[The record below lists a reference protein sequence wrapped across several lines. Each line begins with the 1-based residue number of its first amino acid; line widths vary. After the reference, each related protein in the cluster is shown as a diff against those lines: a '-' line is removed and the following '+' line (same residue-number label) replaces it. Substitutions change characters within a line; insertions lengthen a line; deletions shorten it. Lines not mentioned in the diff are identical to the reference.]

1 MMEQQN
7 KDSLPFTDSNKG
19 KTRLRFDTQTL
30 KEMYECL
37 TDNGEV
43 KILPAK
49 EWQKWGKNNLGAF
62 LTCNNIWTVPTL
74 ELCDIL
80 DDEIGDLSCI
90 EICAGRGIISKE
102 LNIRAT
108 DSYLKASEEYI
119 NALGQNENM
128 QYPSFVEKL
137 EASEA
142 VDKYHPECVLSCYG
156 VPRWDEETAK
166 RYYLDTGKE
175 LRGSVKGVDYEYILS
190 KIKKLIL
197 VGHKELYCQH
207 PFFKRKHRL
216 IVNKNVLTRHSV
228 NGQSYIYIFEKK

>member
-1 MMEQQN
+1 MKEA
-7 KDSLPFTDSNKG
+7 LPYTPARG
-19 KTRLRFDTQTL
+19 TRLRFHIPTL
-30 KEMYECL
+30 REMREYL
-37 TDNGEV
+37 TDENGET
-43 KILPAK
+43 KILPAE
-49 EWQKWGKNNLGAF
+49 EWLRWGKNNLGAF
-62 LTCNNIWTVPTL
+62 LSYYNLWTVPTL

-102 LNIRAT
+102 LNIHAT

-119 NALGQNENM
+119 NTFGNENM

-156 VPRWDEETAK
+156 VPRWDEEAAK
-166 RYYLDTGKE
+166 RYYLETGKE
-175 LRGSVKGVDYEYILS
+175 LRGSVKGVDYEYILP
-190 KIKKLIL
+190 KINKLIL

>member
-1 MMEQQN
+1 MEQQN

-19 KTRLRFDTQTL
+19 KTRLRFNTQVL
-30 KEMYECL
+30 MEMHDDL
-37 TDNGEV
+37 TDENGEI
-43 KILPAK
+43 KILPA
-49 EWQKWGKNNLGAF
+49 EDWLEWGKNNLGAF

-80 DDEIGDLSCI
+80 DDEIGDL
-90 EICAGRGIISKE
+90 
-102 LNIRAT
+102 
-108 DSYLKASEEYI
+108 YLKASEEYI

-156 VPRWDEETAK
+156 VPRWDEEAAK

-175 LRGSVKGVDYEYILS
+175 LRGSVKGVDYEYILP

-228 NGQSYIYIFEKK
+228 NGQSYIYIFE

>member
-1 MMEQQN
+1 MEQQN

-19 KTRLRFDTQTL
+19 KTRLLYNTQTL
-30 KEMYECL
+30 MEMHDDL
-37 TDNGEV
+37 TDENGEI
-43 KILPAK
+43 KILPAE
-49 EWQKWGKNNLGAF
+49 EWLEWGKNNLGAF
-62 LTCNNIWTVPTL
+62 LTYSNIWTVPTL

-102 LNIRAT
+102 LNIKAT

-156 VPRWDEETAK
+156 VPRWDEEAAK
-166 RYYLDTGKE
+166 QYYLDTGKE
-175 LRGSVKGVDYEYILS
+175 LRGSVKGVDYEYILP

-197 VGHKELYCQH
+197 VGHRELYCQH